1 MNKLIVISCA
11 LFLSACNQQTI
22 SYKEIAHRT
31 DASKDVVKEFGM
43 KLKGHLQKAMKS
55 GGPMA
60 AIDVCH
66 TQAPKIAKELSDKT
80 GWDIHRTSL
89 KPRATK
95 PDAWETTI
103 MQSFEQRHKD
113 GDKFK
118 SLFNQD
124 IVEVNGKP
132 AFRYMQAIE
141 TKKVCLVCHGEN
153 IAPAIV
159 NKIKQS
165 YPQDTAT
172 GFKLGDIRGAFSII
186 QPLASK

>member
-1 MNKLIVISCA
+1 MKTIALIVSV
-11 LFLSACNQQTI
+11 LLLGACNQQTI
-22 SYKEIAHRT
+22 SYKEIEHRT
-31 DASKDVVKEFGM
+31 DASKDMVKEFGM
-43 KLKGHLQKAMKS
+43 QLKGKLQSAMKA

-60 AIDVCH
+60 AISVCNE
-66 TQAPKIAKELSDKT
+66 QAPLIAKALSEKS

-95 PDAWETTI
+95 PDAWEINI
-103 MQSFEQRHKD
+103 MRSFEQRHTD

-141 TKKVCLVCHGEN
+141 TKKVCLVCHGDN
-153 IAPAIV
+153 VAAPIAE
-159 NKIKQS
+159 KIAQL
-165 YPQDTAT
+165 YPDDTAT
-172 GFKLGDIRGAFSII
+172 GFKLGDIRGAFSIV
-186 QPLASK
+186 QPLD